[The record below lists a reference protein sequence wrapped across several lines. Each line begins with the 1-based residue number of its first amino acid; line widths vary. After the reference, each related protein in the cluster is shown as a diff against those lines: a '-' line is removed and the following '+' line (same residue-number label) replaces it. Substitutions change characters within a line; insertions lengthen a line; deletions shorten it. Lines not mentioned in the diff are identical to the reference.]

1 MSQAALFEKLLQQ
14 SFRFLSYRP
23 RSLKEIEEYLNK
35 RANKIAPDQ
44 GKILVLKI
52 IKQLENEGLI
62 DDREFVIWWV
72 RQRQDFRPKSQRVM
86 ALELKRLGI
95 EDDLIEEVFEQEKS
109 KFKGDE
115 IMAEELLRKWLKKHQ
130 SLPAKDLKKKYL
142 AYLFRRGFKWQDI
155 QIAIDKVFSE
165 SVH

>member
-1 MSQAALFEKLLQQ
+1 MSPSPLFEKLLQQ
-14 SFRFLSYRP
+14 AFRFLSYRP
-23 RSLKEIEEYLNK
+23 RSLKEIKEYLNK
-35 RANKIAPDQ
+35 KVNKIAPDQ

-52 IKQLENEGLI
+52 IRQLENGGLI
-62 DDREFVIWWV
+62 NEREFVIWWV

-95 EDDLIEEVFEQEKS
+95 EDDLIEEVFYQEKS

-130 SLPAKDLKKKYL
+130 SLPEKDLKKKYL
-142 AYLFRRGFKWQDI
+142 AYLLRRGFKWQDI

-165 SVH
+165 SVQ